1 MTKDLQLARRIR
13 GDRFWL
19 INHVYFYLIFAIQ

>member
-19 INHVYFYLIFAIQ
+19 INHVYFYLI